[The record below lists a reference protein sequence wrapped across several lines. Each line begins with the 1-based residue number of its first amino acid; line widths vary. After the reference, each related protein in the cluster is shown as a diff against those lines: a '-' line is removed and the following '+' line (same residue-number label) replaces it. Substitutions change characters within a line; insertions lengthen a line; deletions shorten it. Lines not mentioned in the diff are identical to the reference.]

1 MIYAYSKLQ
10 KTEKGNRSNWYRIK
24 MRKKVLKVLI
34 KEKEEHYC
42 PVSRLSD
49 TRYSANGTK
58 GKWRYKAAK
67 RD

>member
-1 MIYAYSKLQ
+1 MCK
-10 KTEKGNRSNWYRIK
+10 IK